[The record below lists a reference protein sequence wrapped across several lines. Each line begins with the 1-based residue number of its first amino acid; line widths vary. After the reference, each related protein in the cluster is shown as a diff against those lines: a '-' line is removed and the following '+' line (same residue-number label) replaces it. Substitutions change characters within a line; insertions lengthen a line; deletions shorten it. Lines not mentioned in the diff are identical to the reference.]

1 MASLTLITS
10 TRGQLQGHSSSGT
23 AILPQLHPSLAEE
36 PEIQEFLLYFQ
47 AYMCLKTRLLLS
59 EGQAPGPWVVET
71 AVPQIHLR
79 QGRNPC
85 FQSVVMATAFST
97 ATGSP
102 D

>member
-85 FQSVVMATAFST
+85 FQSVVKATAFST